1 MSCPSMRLSVFA
13 AILGMAMLAGCA
25 SGPRLTPR
33 THKLVQLRTA
43 LGVGYMRQGQ
53 LGLARNELAH
63 ALALDPTDGA
73 ANNAMALVEERL
85 REPVKA
91 RQFFRRGLAHHP
103 HDGSLQN
110 NYGAFLCGTG
120 HVAEGLRHF
129 RTALHSPL
137 YPTPQLAD
145 LNMAVCLLK
154 VPNEK
159 AAIHYFHR
167 AQALAPEL
175 AAPYYY
181 LARIR
186 YDHREYARAKGDL
199 AQYLARAR
207 SAHALFL
214 GVRIGRALK
223 DARFIH
229 YCATRL
235 LEGYR
240 HSREAQTVVQW
251 QREGRLSGH

>member
-1 MSCPSMRLSVFA
+1 MSSLFMRLSVIA
-13 AILGMAMLAGCA
+13 TTLGMAILAGCA
-25 SGPRLTPR
+25 STPR
-33 THKLVQLRTA
+33 NLPQTHKLVQLRTA
-43 LGVGYMRQGQ
+43 LGVGYMREGE
-53 LGLARNELAH
+53 LGLARNELAR
-63 ALALDPTDGA
+63 ALALDPRDGA
-73 ANNAMALVEERL
+73 ANDAMALVEERL
-85 REPVKA
+85 REPQKA
-91 RQFFRRGLAHHP
+91 RHYFRRGIAHHP

-129 RTALHSPL
+129 RAALHSPL
-137 YPTPQLAD
+137 YATPQLAD

-154 VPNEK
+154 VSNEK

-167 AQALAPEL
+167 AQALAPAL

-181 LARIR
+181 LAHVR
-186 YDHREYARAKGDL
+186 YQQHEYARAKDDL

-214 GVRIGRALK
+214 GVRVGRALK
-223 DARFIH
+223 DMKFIN

-235 LEGYR
+235 LENYA
-240 HSREAQTVVQW
+240 HTPEARTVMQW
-251 QREGRLSGH
+251 QREGRLDGR